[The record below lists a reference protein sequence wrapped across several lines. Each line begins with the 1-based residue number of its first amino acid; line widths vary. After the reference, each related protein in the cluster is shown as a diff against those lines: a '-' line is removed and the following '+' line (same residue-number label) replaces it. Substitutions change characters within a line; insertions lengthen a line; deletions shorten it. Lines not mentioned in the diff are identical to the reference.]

1 MFEYKKIIIIG
12 CSGSGKSTFARK
24 LAKITDL
31 PLYYLDMIYWKE
43 DCSHISRPEFAKKQK
58 EILKRNEWIV
68 DGNFRNTLEMRI
80 KESEMIFF
88 FDIPTEECIEGV
100 LNRGKREDM
109 PCVLP
114 ADDELISYIKNYNY
128 ICKPMVLNY
137 FLKYPDKKVVVF
149 HSREAAD
156 EYLRNLSEGFKE
168 I

>member
-1 MFEYKKIIIIG
+1 MFNYKKIIIIG

-24 LAKITDL
+24 LAEITDL

-43 DCSHISRPEFAKKQK
+43 DCSHITRTEFIEKQK
-58 EILKRNEWIV
+58 EILQGNEWIV

-80 KESEMIFF
+80 KESELIFF
-88 FDIPTEECIEGV
+88 FDIPTEECIEGA

-114 ADDELISYIKNYNY
+114 ADEELINCIKEYNLA
-128 ICKPMVLNY
+128 CKPTVLNY
-137 FLKYPDKKVVVF
+137 FLKYSDKKVVVF
-149 HSREAAD
+149 NSREDAD
-156 EYLRNLSEGFKE
+156 RYIMNLSVGYKE